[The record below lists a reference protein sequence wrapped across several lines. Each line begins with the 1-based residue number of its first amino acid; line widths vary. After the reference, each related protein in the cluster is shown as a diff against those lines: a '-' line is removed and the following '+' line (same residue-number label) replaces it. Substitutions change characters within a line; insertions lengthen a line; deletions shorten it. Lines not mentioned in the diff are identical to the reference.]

1 MPRAR
6 EGHLSLKCGFAAD
19 MSDGML
25 WLEQKG
31 ANLTAGMS
39 PDSSSELMFDE
50 QDGMMSVSAV
60 GHFFL
65 SMPATKAQAEN
76 LAKMI
81 GAEFNFVEKLDSL
94 ADSELRELVRRD
106 IEELGKHAIASPK

>member
-31 ANLTAGMS
+31 ANLTAGIS
-39 PDSSSELMFDE
+39 ADNSSELLYDE
-50 QDGMMSVSAV
+50 EDGMMSVSAV

-81 GAEFNFVEKLDSL
+81 GAEVDFVEKLDSL
-94 ADSELRELVRRD
+94 ADAELTELVRKD
-106 IEELGKHAIASPK
+106 IEELGKHAIVSPK